1 MNKVLLIA
9 VSVLC
14 LIAISHDQK
23 VQNKALGGETNFQP
37 MVKMDDA
44 KFKDWRARWQKFIL
58 GYVPSQS
65 CNKEMGEDMGWV
77 VSPMMAGLYYGYMAT
92 KDPKLVELFVDCTD
106 SWLDR
111 AVMEPDGFIG
121 WPKVGAA
128 GTNVDHLDNYYAD
141 SILGEAMLLKYV
153 VLISDQIL
161 KTPSFEEKF
170 AAKARNY
177 IKLAE
182 QIFEK
187 WDRRGAWRNTTGGGM
202 ITVVLPFGI
211 EEKTGSWTE
220 GYEKRNALNI
230 GFSHPDNKANT
241 IASWLLAMFDV
252 THKPIYKE
260 RAEKWFRLMKSRMK
274 LNDDG
279 TFRIWNY
286 WEPAGPWDYRGYVF
300 PKHWTFVH
308 PNAGYYAID
317 VESIVNAY
325 QHGIVFDRRDI
336 EKLIHTA
343 LADKY
348 YWIALVPYNN
358 AIQKQ
363 FEQDNDPN
371 GWSGL
376 FDTPWYLALQMG
388 VEVFP

>member
-1 MNKVLLIA
+1 VNKVQLIA
-9 VSVLC
+9 ASILC
-14 LIAISHDQK
+14 LIALSHDQR
-23 VQNKALGGETNFQP
+23 VQNRAIGGEINFQP

-58 GYVPSQS
+58 SYVPSQS
-65 CNKEMGEDMGWV
+65 CNIEMGEDMGWV
-77 VSPMMAGLYYGYMAT
+77 MSPMMAGLYYGYMAT
-92 KDPKLVELFVDCTD
+92 RDPKLVELFVNCTD
-106 SWLDR
+106 SWLGR
-111 AVMEPDGFIG
+111 AVVEPDGYIG

-141 SILGEAMLLKYV
+141 SLLGEAMLLQYV

-161 KTPSFEEKF
+161 KTPSLEEKF
-170 AAKARNY
+170 SAKAINY

-182 QIFEK
+182 QMFEK
-187 WDRRGAWRNTTGGGM
+187 WDGRGAWRNTTGGGI

-211 EEKTGSWTE
+211 DDKTGSWTE
-220 GYEKRNALNI
+220 GYEKRNALDI

-241 IASWLLAMFDV
+241 IACWLLAMFDV

-260 RAEKWFRLMKSRMK
+260 RAEKWFRLMKSRMT

-279 TFRIWNY
+279 TFRVWNY
-286 WEPAGPWDYRGYVF
+286 WEPAGPWDYWAYVF

-308 PNAGYYAID
+308 PNAAYYAID
-317 VESIVNAY
+317 VDSVVNAY

-336 EKLIHTA
+336 ERLIITA

-348 YWIALVPYNN
+348 YWNALVPYNN
-358 AIQKQ
+358 AIQKK
-363 FEQDNDPN
+363 FEQDNNPN

-376 FDTPWYLALQMG
+376 VDTPWYLALQMG